1 MKGQVSGMKGGFA
14 EPQKP
19 PSASEGNVISSKLL
33 NMKVSQFDLS
43 SLVHATFRR
52 RIWPST
58 AQKFI
63 ELIISCF
70 CEEFV
75 R

>member
-1 MKGQVSGMKGGFA
+1 MKGQVGGMKGGFA

-19 PSASEGNVISSKLL
+19 TSAREGNVISSKLL
-33 NMKVSQFDLS
+33 NMKVSQFDLC

-63 ELIISCF
+63 GPIISCF